1 MRLAMIALAA
11 APLGACAVNMTDPP
25 VARETP
31 GFACRGDGLAA
42 FTGQPATTDLG
53 ARMLAQTG
61 ARHLRW
67 VAKGMMVTMDFRAD
81 RLTVYLDEANRV
93 ERASCG

>member
-11 APLGACAVNMTDPP
+11 ATLAACAANMTDPP
-25 VARETP
+25 VAGVTP
-31 GFACRGDGLAA
+31 GFACRGDALAS
-42 FTGQPATTDLG
+42 FTGQLATSDLG
-53 ARMLAQTG
+53 ARMLRETG

-67 VAKGMMVTMDFRAD
+67 VADGMMVTMDFRSD
-81 RLTVYLDEANRV
+81 RLTVYLDNANRV

>member
-1 MRLAMIALAA
+1 MRLAMIAFAAVPLAA
-11 APLGACAVNMTDPP
+11 CTANMSNPP
-25 VARETP
+25 VVGDTP
-31 GFACRGDGLAA
+31 GFACRGEGLAA

-53 ARMLAQTG
+53 ARMLRATG

>member
-1 MRLAMIALAA
+1 MRIVIAALLLTGCTTNIDA
-11 APLGACAVNMTDPP
+11 TP
-25 VARETP
+25 VAGETP
-31 GFACRGDGLAA
+31 GFACRGDSLTSYA
-42 FTGQPATTDLG
+42 GQPATTELG
-53 ARMLAQTG
+53 AQMLRQTG

>member
-1 MRLAMIALAA
+1 MRVLLAA
-11 APLGACAVNMTDPP
+11 MMLTGCTANMSNPPIGGSAPGP
-25 VARETP
+25 
-31 GFACRGDGLAA
+31 ACRGDGLAA
-42 FTGQPATTDLG
+42 FTGQEATADLG

-67 VAKGMMVTMDFRAD
+67 VADGMMVTMDFRSD
-81 RLTVYLDEANRV
+81 RLTVYLDNANRV

>member
-1 MRLAMIALAA
+1 MRLAMLAFA
-11 APLGACAVNMTDPP
+11 AVPLAACAVNMTDPP
-25 VARETP
+25 VAGVTP
-31 GFACRGDGLAA
+31 GFACRGDGLAV
-42 FTGQPATTDLG
+42 FTGQEATTDLG

-67 VAKGMMVTMDFRAD
+67 VARGMMVTMDFRED
-81 RLTVYLDEANRV
+81 RLTVYLDGANRV